1 MDLNNTREVIRTYE
15 QTITNLQQMIS
26 QKDEL
31 IINQKQKIAELEIM
45 NTKEI
50 TEKNSITQTFSE
62 ESVRL
67 QSQYEVLFLFTI
79 SLIVTV

>member
-1 MDLNNTREVIRTYE
+1 MNNTREVIRTYE

-31 IINQKQKIAELEIM
+31 IINQKQKIAELEIL
-45 NTKEI
+45 NAKEI
-50 TEKNSITQTFSE
+50 SEKNSVTQTFSE

-67 QSQYEVLFLFTI
+67 QSQYEV
-79 SLIVTV
+79 SLLYTYYH

>member
-1 MDLNNTREVIRTYE
+1 MKNTREVIRTYE
-15 QTITNLQQMIS
+15 QTITNLQEIIS

-31 IINQKQKIAELEIM
+31 IINQKQKIAELEVL

-50 TEKNSITQTFSE
+50 SEKNSVTQTFSE

>member
-1 MDLNNTREVIRTYE
+1 MNNTREVIRTYE
-15 QTITNLQQMIS
+15 QTITNLQQIIS

-31 IINQKQKIAELEIM
+31 IINQKQKIAELEVL

-50 TEKNSITQTFSE
+50 SEKNSVTQTFSE

-67 QSQYEVLFLFTI
+67 QSQYEV
-79 SLIVTV
+79 SLLYTYYH

>member
-1 MDLNNTREVIRTYE
+1 MKNTREVIRTYE
-15 QTITNLQQMIS
+15 QTITNLQEIIS

-31 IINQKQKIAELEIM
+31 IINQKQKIAELEVL
-45 NTKEI
+45 NAKEI
-50 TEKNSITQTFSE
+50 SEKNSVTQTFSE

>member
-1 MDLNNTREVIRTYE
+1 MNNTREVIRTYE
-15 QTITNLQQMIS
+15 QTITNLQQIIS

-31 IINQKQKIAELEIM
+31 IINQKQKIAELEVL

-50 TEKNSITQTFSE
+50 SEKNSVTQTFSE

-67 QSQYEVLFLFTI
+67 QAQYEV
-79 SLIVTV
+79 SLLYTYYH

>member
-1 MDLNNTREVIRTYE
+1 MNNTREVIRTYE

-31 IINQKQKIAELEIM
+31 IINQKQKIAELEVL

-50 TEKNSITQTFSE
+50 SEKNSVTQTFSE

-67 QSQYEVLFLFTI
+67 QAQYEV
-79 SLIVTV
+79 SLLYTYYH

>member
-1 MDLNNTREVIRTYE
+1 MKNTPEVIRTYE
-15 QTITNLQQMIS
+15 QTITNLQEIMS

-31 IINQKQKIAELEIM
+31 LIYQKQKIAELEIM

>member
-1 MDLNNTREVIRTYE
+1 MKNTREVIRTYE
-15 QTITNLQQMIS
+15 QTITNLQEIIS

>member
-1 MDLNNTREVIRTYE
+1 MNNTREVIRTYE

-31 IINQKQKIAELEIM
+31 IINQKQKIAELEVL

-50 TEKNSITQTFSE
+50 SEKNSVTQTFSE

>member
-1 MDLNNTREVIRTYE
+1 MNNTREVIRTYE

-31 IINQKQKIAELEIM
+31 IINQKQKIAELEVL

-50 TEKNSITQTFSE
+50 SEKNSVTQTFSE

-67 QSQYEVLFLFTI
+67 QSQYEV
-79 SLIVTV
+79 SLLYTYYH

>member
-1 MDLNNTREVIRTYE
+1 MIRTYE
-15 QTITNLQQMIS
+15 QTITNLQEIIS

>member
-1 MDLNNTREVIRTYE
+1 MKNTREVIRTYE

-31 IINQKQKIAELEIM
+31 IINQKQKIAELEIL

-50 TEKNSITQTFSE
+50 SEKNSVTQIFSE

-67 QSQYEVLFLFTI
+67 QAQYEV
-79 SLIVTV
+79 SLLYTYYH

>member
-1 MDLNNTREVIRTYE
+1 MKNTREVIRTYE
-15 QTITNLQQMIS
+15 QTITNLQEIIS

-67 QSQYEVLFLFTI
+67 QSQYEALFLFTI

>member
-67 QSQYEVLFLFTI
+67 QSQYEV
-79 SLIVTV
+79 SLLYTYYH

>member
-1 MDLNNTREVIRTYE
+1 MNNTREVIRTYE

-31 IINQKQKIAELEIM
+31 IINQKQKIAELEVL

-50 TEKNSITQTFSE
+50 SEKNSVTQIFSE

-67 QSQYEVLFLFTI
+67 QSQYEV
-79 SLIVTV
+79 SLLYTYYH

>member
-1 MDLNNTREVIRTYE
+1 MKNTREVIRTYE
-15 QTITNLQQMIS
+15 QTITNLQEIIS

-31 IINQKQKIAELEIM
+31 IINQKQKIAELERM

>member
-1 MDLNNTREVIRTYE
+1 MKNTREVIRTYE

>member
-1 MDLNNTREVIRTYE
+1 MNNTREVIRTYE

-31 IINQKQKIAELEIM
+31 IISQKQKIAELEVL

-50 TEKNSITQTFSE
+50 SEKNSVTQTFSE
-62 ESVRL
+62 ASVRL
-67 QSQYEVLFLFTI
+67 QSQYEL
-79 SLIVTV
+79 SLLYTYYH

>member
-1 MDLNNTREVIRTYE
+1 MNNTREVIRTYE

-31 IINQKQKIAELEIM
+31 IINQKQKIAELEIL

-50 TEKNSITQTFSE
+50 SEKNSVTQTFSE

>member
-1 MDLNNTREVIRTYE
+1 MKNTREVIRTYE
-15 QTITNLQQMIS
+15 QTITNLQEIIS

-45 NTKEI
+45 NTKQI

>member
-31 IINQKQKIAELEIM
+31 IINQKQKIAELEVL

-50 TEKNSITQTFSE
+50 SEKNSVTQTFSE

>member
-1 MDLNNTREVIRTYE
+1 MKNTREVIRTYE
-15 QTITNLQQMIS
+15 QTITNLQERIS

-31 IINQKQKIAELEIM
+31 IINQKQKIAELEVL

-50 TEKNSITQTFSE
+50 SEKNSVTQTFSE

-67 QSQYEVLFLFTI
+67 QAQYEV
-79 SLIVTV
+79 SLLYTYYH

>member
-1 MDLNNTREVIRTYE
+1 MKNTREVIRTYE
-15 QTITNLQQMIS
+15 QTITNLQEIIS

-31 IINQKQKIAELEIM
+31 IINQKQKIAELEVL

-50 TEKNSITQTFSE
+50 SEKNSVTQTFSE

-79 SLIVTV
+79 SMIVTV

>member
-1 MDLNNTREVIRTYE
+1 MNNTREVIRTYE

-31 IINQKQKIAELEIM
+31 IINQKQKIAELEIL

-50 TEKNSITQTFSE
+50 SEKNSVTQTFSE

-67 QSQYEVLFLFTI
+67 QSQYEV
-79 SLIVTV
+79 SLLYTYYH

>member
-1 MDLNNTREVIRTYE
+1 MKNTREVIRTYE
-15 QTITNLQQMIS
+15 QTITNLQEIIS

-62 ESVRL
+62 ESIRL

>member
-1 MDLNNTREVIRTYE
+1 
-15 QTITNLQQMIS
+15 MIS

-31 IINQKQKIAELEIM
+31 IINQKQKIAELEVL

-50 TEKNSITQTFSE
+50 SEKNSVTQTFSE

-67 QSQYEVLFLFTI
+67 QAQYEV
-79 SLIVTV
+79 SLLYTYYH

>member
-1 MDLNNTREVIRTYE
+1 MIRTYE
-15 QTITNLQQMIS
+15 QTITNLQEIIS

-31 IINQKQKIAELEIM
+31 IINQKQKIAELEVL

-50 TEKNSITQTFSE
+50 SEKNSVTQTFSE

>member
-1 MDLNNTREVIRTYE
+1 MKNTREVIRTYE

-31 IINQKQKIAELEIM
+31 IINQKQKIAELEVL

-50 TEKNSITQTFSE
+50 SEKNSVTQTFSE